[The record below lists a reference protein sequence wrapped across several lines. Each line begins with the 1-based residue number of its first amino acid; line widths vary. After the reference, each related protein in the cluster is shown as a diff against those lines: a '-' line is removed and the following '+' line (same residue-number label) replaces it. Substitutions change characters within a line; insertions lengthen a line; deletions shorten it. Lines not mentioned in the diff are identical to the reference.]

1 MFAYFYRLINKCL
14 LCASIIIIV
23 GSIISINIIAPIK
36 LLNTYNT
43 MRGKYFI
50 SIWLYKDINVDK

>member
-14 LCASIIIIV
+14 LCAVIIIIV
-23 GSIISINIIAPIK
+23 GSIIYINIIAPIK

-43 MRGKYFI
+43 MRGQYFI

>member
-43 MRGKYFI
+43 MRGQYFI